1 MSHSED
7 ISWKVR
13 VGSTGGKPAAMDAGL
28 YH

>member
-1 MSHSED
+1 MSHSEV

-13 VGSTGGKPAAMDAGL
+13 VGSTGGKPAMDAGL